1 MSAAGVLTMIVVLGV
16 VWGGFVFA
24 LWKAMRHE
32 AAKRR
37 SGR

>member
-16 VWGGFVFA
+16 VWGGFVLS
-24 LWKAMRHE
+24 LWKAMRQE
-32 AAKRR
+32 AMKRR